1 MIIPNRLIK
10 LDYNPVRDVLSVEWP
25 DFHYYSASEAAYT
38 INIIV
43 ETVRQYDVKYLL
55 TGTRKSTVDIPKS
68 EYKEIILKFAR
79 DLTTTRLRKLARVV
93 TDSTR
98 RLNPISIREVRQ
110 EAQLKVAI
118 EEFYSIEEALGWLA
132 SK

>member
-1 MIIPNRLIK
+1 MIIPNTLIK
-10 LDYNPVRDVLSVEWP
+10 LDYNPARDVLSVEWP
-25 DFHYYSASEAAYT
+25 DFHYYSTSEAAYT
-38 INIIV
+38 LNIIV

-55 TGTRKSTVDIPKS
+55 TDTRKSTVAIPQP
-68 EYKEIILKFAR
+68 EYKKIILKFAR

-98 RLNPISIREVRQ
+98 RLKPIREVRQ
-110 EAQLKVAI
+110 EAQLKVEI
-118 EEFYSIEEALGWLA
+118 EDFYSVEEALDWLA